1 MIRLLPTIL
10 VLLAMASISGAAP
23 DEEDSRDM
31 NKKRNFSEALKVGD
45 QAPRFTL
52 AALHG
57 EEIFELASHQGE
69 RPVVLFFG
77 SYT

>member
-10 VLLAMASISGAAP
+10 ALVVMTSITGAAP
-23 DEEDSRDM
+23 AEEDSRDM
-31 NKKRNFSEALKVGD
+31 KRNFSEALKVGE
-45 QAPRFTL
+45 QAPPFTL

-57 EEIFELASHQGE
+57 EETFELDTYQGE